1 MRNLEIYSK
10 SFDVKI
16 AAKLKKKLLNS
27 IILFRYLDNGIIY
40 VQKIILNVE
49 DQMTL
54 LNALNII
61 EVLFVIMCDQM

>member
-1 MRNLEIYSK
+1 MEIFSK

-27 IILFRYLDNGIIY
+27 IILLRYLDNGIIY

-49 DQMTL
+49 DQTTL
-54 LNALNII
+54 FNALNII

>member
-1 MRNLEIYSK
+1 MRNLEIFSK

-16 AAKLKKKLLNS
+16 AAKFKKKLLNS
-27 IILFRYLDNGIIY
+27 IILLRYLDNGIIY

-54 LNALNII
+54 FNALNII

>member
-1 MRNLEIYSK
+1 MRNLEIFSK

-27 IILFRYLDNGIIY
+27 IILLRYLDNGIIY

-54 LNALNII
+54 FNALNII
-61 EVLFVIMCDQM
+61 EVLFVIMFDQM

>member
-1 MRNLEIYSK
+1 MRNLEIFSK

-16 AAKLKKKLLNS
+16 AAKLKKNLLNS
-27 IILFRYLDNGIIY
+27 IILLRYLDNGIIY

-54 LNALNII
+54 FNALNII
-61 EVLFVIMCDQM
+61 EVLFVIVRIC

>member
-1 MRNLEIYSK
+1 MRNLEIFSK

-49 DQMTL
+49 DQMTSF
-54 LNALNII
+54 NALNII

>member
-1 MRNLEIYSK
+1 MRNLEIFSK

-27 IILFRYLDNGIIY
+27 IILLRYLDNGIIY

>member
-1 MRNLEIYSK
+1 MEIFSK
-10 SFDVKI
+10 LFDVKI

-27 IILFRYLDNGIIY
+27 IILLRYLDNGIIY

-54 LNALNII
+54 FNALNII

>member
-1 MRNLEIYSK
+1 MRNLEIFSK

-16 AAKLKKKLLNS
+16 AAKLKKKTIKLYYF
-27 IILFRYLDNGIIY
+27 IAILDNGIIY

-54 LNALNII
+54 FNALNII

>member
-1 MRNLEIYSK
+1 MRNLEIFSI

-16 AAKLKKKLLNS
+16 AAKLKKTLLNS
-27 IILFRYLDNGIIY
+27 IILLRYLDNGIIY

-54 LNALNII
+54 FNALNII

>member
-1 MRNLEIYSK
+1 MRILEIFSK

-27 IILFRYLDNGIIY
+27 IILLRYLDNGIIY

-54 LNALNII
+54 FNALNII